1 MVRARLWLRCA
12 AMHDPVSPVL
22 VAPARIG
29 WDAKERIVELVIERP
44 LTGPELL
51 ARMKG
56 WVTVDVKELNQVI
69 STYGRLKLLD
79 DRELVVEFE
88 NQDQLQALQAALEQG
103 FGDQVHLE
111 PM

>member
-1 MVRARLWLRCA
+1 
-12 AMHDPVSPVL
+12 MHDPVSPVL

-88 NQDQLQALQAALEQG
+88 NQDQLQALQAALEKD